1 LRRYLSQLPPRLS
14 FSDDGNAVGRGAETM
29 FELSDHATI
38 RCEERKLPDTVLEC
52 IQRGTFI
59 AQALEDDG
67 RISNLHI
74 VRVATDHYWVAIERD
89 AVVVTVIL
97 VGFEGSTAREWFSRR
112 LLNYRH
118 VIEVI
123 ESLPVTSTQ
132 KLRRLRE
139 FELRRETSTRNHPRK
154 RDRIRSRNHFVG
166 SAADSFGAAWGIS
179 A

>member
-1 LRRYLSQLPPRLS
+1 MRRYLSQLPPRL
-14 FSDDGNAVGRGAETM
+14 FFPDDGKAVGRGAGTM
-29 FELSDHATI
+29 FEMSNHANL
-38 RCEERKLPDTVLEC
+38 RGEERKLPDTVLER
-52 IQRGTFI
+52 IQRGTLV

-67 RISNLHI
+67 RISNFHI

-89 AVVVTVIL
+89 AVVVTVIP

-123 ESLPVTSTQ
+123 ESLPVTSTR

-139 FELRRETSTRNHPRK
+139 FELRRETSTRDYPRK
-154 RDRIRSRNHFVG
+154 RDRMRSRDLLVEG
-166 SAADSFGAAWGIS
+166 AADSIGAAWGIS

>member
-1 LRRYLSQLPPRLS
+1 LRRYLSQLPPRL
-14 FSDDGNAVGRGAETM
+14 FFPDDGKAVGRGAETM

-38 RCEERKLPDTVLEC
+38 RCEERKLPDTVLER
-52 IQRGTFI
+52 IQRGTYV

-67 RISNLHI
+67 RISNFHI

-89 AVVVTVIL
+89 AVVVTVIP
-97 VGFEGSTAREWFSRR
+97 VGFEGSTAHEWFGRR

-123 ESLPVTSTQ
+123 ESLPVTSTR

-139 FELRRETSTRNHPRK
+139 FELRRETSTRKYSRR
-154 RDRIRSRNHFVG
+154 RDRMRSGDRLIE
-166 SAADSFGAAWGIS
+166 SAAESIAAGWAIS